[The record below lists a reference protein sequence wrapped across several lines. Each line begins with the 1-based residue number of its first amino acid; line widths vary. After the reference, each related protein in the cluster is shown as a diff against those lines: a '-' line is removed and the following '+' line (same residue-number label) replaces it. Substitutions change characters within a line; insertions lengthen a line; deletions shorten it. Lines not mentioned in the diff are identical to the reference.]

1 MEKNTTMIVFE
12 RIKELA
18 KKQGKSIN
26 DVEKDL
32 GYSRNTLYRLKRSNP
47 SAKTLKEIADHF
59 KVTTDYLLG
68 LSDEPSPDNNP
79 DLIAGL
85 FRKVTA
91 EYDLNQEEKEELKDD
106 FTDYLSL
113 RARRLEER
121 RKRRGK

>member
-1 MEKNTTMIVFE
+1 MIVFE